1 MPHAVYQIRQHS
13 RTRQT
18 VQVSAWVKPA
28 IKAELQRI
36 AGQERLS
43 LSQTCGTLL
52 AEAIRQKLHVQHAVL
67 LQPIIETTIRKEL
80 SRNLSRFVLLLLR
93 IAFEEGQTRRM
104 VTNILGRQPGV
115 TSALLE
121 HILDASSREARK
133 TIFLKTPQ
141 VASLIEEFE
150 QWLREEEGINT

>member
-1 MPHAVYQIRQHS
+1 MPHAVFPTRLHS

-28 IKAELQRI
+28 IKAELQRL
-36 AGQERLS
+36 AGQDGLS
-43 LSQTCGTLL
+43 LSQTCAALL

-67 LQPIIETTIRKEL
+67 LQPIIETTIRNEL
-80 SRNLSRFVLLLLR
+80 SRNFSRFVLLLMR

-115 TSALLE
+115 TPALLE
-121 HILDASSREARK
+121 HILDASSREAKK

-141 VASLIEEFE
+141 IASLIEEFE
-150 QWLREEEGINT
+150 QWLQEEGTYK

>member
-1 MPHAVYQIRQHS
+1 MSHAVFETRQHS

-36 AGQERLS
+36 AGQEGLS
-43 LSQTCGTLL
+43 LSQTCAALL

-67 LQPIIETTIRKEL
+67 LQPIIETTIRNEVR
-80 SRNLSRFVLLLLR
+80 RNFSRFVLLLMR

-115 TSALLE
+115 TPALLE
-121 HILDASSREARK
+121 HILDASSREAKK

-141 VASLIEEFE
+141 IASLIEEFE
-150 QWLREEEGINT
+150 QWLQEEGTYK

>member
-1 MPHAVYQIRQHS
+1 MPHAVYQTRLHS

-28 IKAELQRI
+28 IKAELQRL
-36 AGQERLS
+36 AGQDGLS
-43 LSQTCGTLL
+43 LSQTCAALL

-67 LQPIIETTIRKEL
+67 LQPIIETTIRNEVR
-80 SRNLSRFVLLLLR
+80 RNFSRFVLLLMR

-115 TSALLE
+115 TPALLE
-121 HILDASSREARK
+121 HILDASSREAKK

-141 VASLIEEFE
+141 IASLIEEFE
-150 QWLREEEGINT
+150 QWLQEEGTDK

>member
-1 MPHAVYQIRQHS
+1 MPHAVFPIRLHS

-36 AGQERLS
+36 AGQEGLS
-43 LSQTCGTLL
+43 LSQTCATLL

-67 LQPIIETTIRKEL
+67 LQPIIETTIRNEL
-80 SRNLSRFVLLLLR
+80 RRNFSRFVLLLMR

-121 HILDASSREARK
+121 HILDASSREAKK

-141 VASLIEEFE
+141 IASLIEEFE
-150 QWLREEEGINT
+150 QWLQEEGTDK

>member
-1 MPHAVYQIRQHS
+1 MTATVFPTRRHS

-36 AGQERLS
+36 AAQERLS

-80 SRNLSRFVLLLLR
+80 SRTLSRVVLLLLR
-93 IAFEEGQTRRM
+93 IAYEEGQTRRL

-115 TSALLE
+115 TPALLE
-121 HILDASSREARK
+121 HILDASSRDARN

-141 VASLIEEFE
+141 LASLIDAFE
-150 QWLREEEGINT
+150 QWLREEEGTNT

>member
-1 MPHAVYQIRQHS
+1 MPHAVYQTRLHS

-36 AGQERLS
+36 AGQEGLS
-43 LSQTCGTLL
+43 LSQTCAALL

-67 LQPIIETTIRKEL
+67 LQPIIETTIRKEVG
-80 SRNLSRFVLLLLR
+80 RNFSRFVLLLMR

-115 TSALLE
+115 TPALLE
-121 HILDASSREARK
+121 HILDASSREAKK

-141 VASLIEEFE
+141 IASLIEEFE
-150 QWLREEEGINT
+150 QWLQEEGTDK

>member
-1 MPHAVYQIRQHS
+1 MPHAVYQTRLHS

-36 AGQERLS
+36 ASQEGLS
-43 LSQTCGTLL
+43 LSQTCATLL

-80 SRNLSRFVLLLLR
+80 SRNFSRFVLLLMR

-115 TSALLE
+115 TPALLE
-121 HILDASSREARK
+121 HILDASSREAKK

-141 VASLIEEFE
+141 IASLIEEFE
-150 QWLREEEGINT
+150 QWLQEEGTDK

>member
-1 MPHAVYQIRQHS
+1 MPHAVYQTRQHS

-28 IKAELQRI
+28 IKAELQRL
-36 AGQERLS
+36 AGQEGLS
-43 LSQTCGTLL
+43 LSQTSAALL
-52 AEAIRQKLHVQHAVL
+52 AEAIRQKLHIQHAVL

-80 SRNLSRFVLLLLR
+80 NRNFSRFVLLLMR

-121 HILDASSREARK
+121 HILDASSREAKK

-141 VASLIEEFE
+141 IASLIEEFE
-150 QWLREEEGINT
+150 QWLQEEGT

>member
-1 MPHAVYQIRQHS
+1 M
-13 RTRQT
+13 
-18 VQVSAWVKPA
+18 QVSAWVKPA
-28 IKAELQRI
+28 IKAELQRL
-36 AGQERLS
+36 AGQEGLS
-43 LSQTCGTLL
+43 LSQTCAALL

-67 LQPIIETTIRKEL
+67 LQPIIETTIRNEL
-80 SRNLSRFVLLLLR
+80 RHNFSRFVLLLMR

-121 HILDASSREARK
+121 HILDASSREAKK

-141 VASLIEEFE
+141 IASLIEEFE
-150 QWLREEEGINT
+150 QWLRDEEGTNT

>member
-1 MPHAVYQIRQHS
+1 MPHAVFETRQHS

-28 IKAELQRI
+28 IKAELQRL
-36 AGQERLS
+36 AGQEGLS
-43 LSQTCGTLL
+43 LSQTCAALL

-67 LQPIIETTIRKEL
+67 LQPIIETTIRNEL
-80 SRNLSRFVLLLLR
+80 RHNFSRFVLLLMR

-121 HILDASSREARK
+121 HILDASSREAKK

-141 VASLIEEFE
+141 IASLIEEFE
-150 QWLREEEGINT
+150 QWLRDEEGTNT